1 MSNIGPQD
9 IEGAASAV
17 LGIWTQMLW
26 ENVGNDGI
34 HMDLC
39 LIDIIE
45 RGSYMAAISKVD
57 PPGLC
62 NLCWFVSLEER
73 HRLVTP
79 VLWASLLT
87 GHIRIDYT

>member
-1 MSNIGPQD
+1 MSKPLPVRSQGTRMSNIGPQD

-45 RGSYMAAISKVD
+45 RS
-57 PPGLC
+57 
-62 NLCWFVSLEER
+62 
-73 HRLVTP
+73 
-79 VLWASLLT
+79 
-87 GHIRIDYT
+87 